1 MRMIQPISALTPR
14 ATYRGNAGHTGKGK
28 NLSSADIALINAGG
42 VAAAA
47 GGLGTMLA
55 RSQTSSWAHA
65 AVLGL
70 CASFL
75 TMFFMTPQLL
85 SKTGLNKFSNKQE
98 SEVVVKTD
106 APKIAETVKGHLK
119 PAKKLVQF
127 RQQS

>member
-1 MRMIQPISALTPR
+1 MIQAINAFSPQ
-14 ATYRGNAGHTGKGK
+14 ATYRGKNQSKGAK
-28 NLSSADIALINAGG
+28 AKSLSNVDIALINAGG
-42 VAAAA
+42 VAVAA

-65 AVLGL
+65 GVLGL

-75 TMFFMTPQLL
+75 TMFFMTPQLINR
-85 SKTGLNKFSNKQE
+85 TGLNKVASTQDTELVAKNNSAKF
-98 SEVVVKTD
+98 TD
-106 APKIAETVKGHLK
+106 AIKEHLK